1 MTQRGC
7 FQASRVPK
15 IAKKNHHV
23 FEQDLK
29 TLKNKKFDVIT
40 MWDVIEHIKDGN
52 KSSSDLAS
60 IIRETLAKHPREKSE
75 TEEGKKEYTIPEGLR
90 LRTTRDQFER
100 LIELDPYTARN
111 IAEEFKEFGLPIWLR
126 DLVGIL
132 KLSFVIMLFGDDL
145 SIVILGSL
153 GIAGLMLAALITHLR
168 IKNPFYKM
176 LHSMSLMLI
185 SCVIIIFSFQG
196 L

>member
-1 MTQRGC
+1 MIISTTGLIY
-7 FQASRVPK
+7 A
-15 IAKKNHHV
+15 
-23 FEQDLK
+23 LK
-29 TLKNKKFDVIT
+29 SLVAGSTFFV
-40 MWDVIEHIKDGN
+40 WVVRYH
-52 KSSSDLAS
+52 
-60 IIRETLAKHPREKSE
+60 
-75 TEEGKKEYTIPEGLR
+75 
-90 LRTTRDQFER
+90 
-100 LIELDPYTARN
+100 N

-132 KLSFVIMLFGDDL
+132 KLSCVIMLFSNDL

-176 LHSMSLMLI
+176 LPSMSLMLI

>member
-1 MTQRGC
+1 MIISTTGLIY
-7 FQASRVPK
+7 A
-15 IAKKNHHV
+15 
-23 FEQDLK
+23 LK
-29 TLKNKKFDVIT
+29 ALVSGSTFFV
-40 MWDVIEHIKDGN
+40 WVV
-52 KSSSDLAS
+52 
-60 IIRETLAKHPREKSE
+60 R
-75 TEEGKKEYTIPEGLR
+75 Y
-90 LRTTRDQFER
+90 Q
-100 LIELDPYTARN
+100 N

-132 KLSFVIMLFGDDL
+132 KLSCVIMLFSNDL

-176 LHSMSLMLI
+176 LPSMSLMLI